1 VSRPLIAILRGITPD
16 ECKAIG
22 GALMGAG
29 IERVEVPLNSPSPF
43 ESIKRLAEY
52 FGDRAEIGAGT
63 VLTPKDVEKVAGV
76 GGRMVVS
83 PNTDANV
90 IAKTKALGMVSYPGV
105 LTPSECFSALAAG
118 ADALKVFPAVMMG
131 LDGLRAI
138 RAVLPPEVRLY
149 MVGGVGPEDFAI
161 WLKAGASGF
170 GLGSALYKP
179 GRNAAE
185 VARLARL
192 AVAAWDACEKP

>member
-1 VSRPLIAILRGITPD
+1 
-16 ECKAIG
+16 
-22 GALMGAG
+22 
-29 IERVEVPLNSPSPF
+29 
-43 ESIKRLAEY
+43 
-52 FGDRAEIGAGT
+52 
-63 VLTPKDVEKVAGV
+63 
-76 GGRMVVS
+76 MVVS

-90 IAKTKALGMVSYPGV
+90 IAKTKTLGMASYPGV
-105 LTPSECFSALAAG
+105 FTPSECFAALDAG

-131 LDGLRAI
+131 LNGLRAI